1 MSIEVFN
8 IIALIHSFLER
19 TVLRLWKHATPLPRQ
34 HVISEKQ
41 SRSQSYSNIL
51 RRMPADA
58 WDSHMHV
65 TSSDYSKYPL
75 IATAA
80 YKPSAHTIQ
89 DAKRFESTIG
99 ISNVVFVQPS
109 IYGNNNSCLLDALK
123 ALGPRRGRGVVGIDP
138 DKVTQEE
145 LSAWHELGVRGV
157 RLNLKS
163 VNAKLTSTQLED
175 KLRQYAR
182 IVKPL
187 GWVLELFIE
196 MESLPVI
203 DAISEDLGV
212 RICFAH
218 FGAPKLPPME
228 KRTHPI
234 NPYELAG
241 FQSLINLLQKPDVWV
256 KISAAYR
263 LDEDP
268 EFRGIEAVA
277 LELLKKA
284 PSRCVFASDWPHT
297 RFDGFDVQPFVDR
310 CLQWTE
316 ASGTTKAV
324 FVDSA
329 RDLWDVK

>member
-1 MSIEVFN
+1 
-8 IIALIHSFLER
+8 
-19 TVLRLWKHATPLPRQ
+19 
-34 HVISEKQ
+34 
-41 SRSQSYSNIL
+41 
-51 RRMPADA
+51 MPADA

-65 TSSDYSKYPL
+65 TGGKDYP
-75 IATAA
+75 IIPTAA
-80 YKPSAHTIQ
+80 YTPSTHTIH

-99 ISNVVFVQPS
+99 ISKVVFVQPS
-109 IYGNNNSCLLDALK
+109 IYGNDNSCLLDGLRAI
-123 ALGPRRGRGVVGIDP
+123 GSRRGRGVVGIDP

-163 VNAKLTSTQLED
+163 VNAKLTPAQLED
-175 KLRQYAR
+175 KLRQYAT

-203 DAISEDLGV
+203 DAISEDLGI

-234 NPYELAG
+234 NPYDLAG

-297 RFDGFDVQPFVDR
+297 RFDGFDVRPFVDR

-316 ASGTTKAV
+316 AAGTTKAV
-324 FVDSA
+324 FVDNA
-329 RDLWDVK
+329 RELWDIR